1 MKTSDDLFDDGKDPQ
16 AFRTIGEVAAALSI
30 KPHVLRYWETQ
41 FSALAPIKRSGNRRY
56 YRPEDVAVVQK
67 IDRLLNH
74 EGYTIRGA
82 AKALAEPEPPA
93 PSAAEVNPEP
103 ARVERPRMM
112 SDEEMLMRLRA
123 IRETLLQLQ
132 DENAPADMSV

>member
-1 MKTSDDLFDDGKDPQ
+1 MKNSDDLFDDGKDPQ
-16 AFRTIGEVAAALSI
+16 AFRTIGEVASALSI

-56 YRPEDVAVVQK
+56 YRPEDVAIVQR

-82 AKALAEPEPPA
+82 AKALAEPEPAATTAAAARPA
-93 PSAAEVNPEP
+93 PP
-103 ARVERPRMM
+103 RGERPGMM

-123 IRETLLQLQ
+123 IRETLSQIK
-132 DENAPADMSV
+132 DETKPADMSV